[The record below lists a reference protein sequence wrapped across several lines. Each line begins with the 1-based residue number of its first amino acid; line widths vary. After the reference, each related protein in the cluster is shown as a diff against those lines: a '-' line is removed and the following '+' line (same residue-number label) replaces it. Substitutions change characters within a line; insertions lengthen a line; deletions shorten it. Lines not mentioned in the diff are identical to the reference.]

1 MRGMLAIAPEP
12 VIPASC
18 RCVQVVH
25 DSGVRSGRDHAFG
38 LPGQATDPR
47 RFAEFQYPATCS
59 WSFRL
64 RDILDDPLQLL
75 GNQGPGVR
83 WFLAWGS
90 LFIPVSLDM
99 GPLG

>member
-1 MRGMLAIAPEP
+1 MRGMLAIALNA
-12 VIPASC
+12 VIPGAC

-25 DSGVRSGRDHAFG
+25 ESGVRSGRDHALG

-47 RFAEFQYPATCS
+47 RFAEFQHMTTCS

-64 RDILDDPLQLL
+64 HDSLDDPTQLL
-75 GNQGPGVR
+75 GNQDSGGGWYLD
-83 WFLAWGS
+83 WFSCFVL
-90 LFIPVSLDM
+90 VSLDM